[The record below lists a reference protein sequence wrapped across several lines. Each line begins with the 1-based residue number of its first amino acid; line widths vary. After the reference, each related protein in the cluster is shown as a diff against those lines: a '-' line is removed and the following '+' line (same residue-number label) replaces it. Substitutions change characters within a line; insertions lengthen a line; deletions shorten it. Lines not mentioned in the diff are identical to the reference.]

1 MEQKEIKDMIKE
13 SVCMISGK
21 KMEIVDGM
29 SLFKYINALDAVY
42 VVMEI
47 EKKDWKNLSGKFKNS
62 VGCYDGEWFNKIIA
76 ITTYMYIYR

>member
-13 SVCMISGK
+13 IVCMISGK
-21 KMEIVDGM
+21 KMEIVDDM

-47 EKKDWKNLSGKFKNS
+47 EKRTGKNLSGKFKNKS
-62 VGCYDGEWFNKIIA
+62 LRKESKVVQTKKQY
-76 ITTYMYIYR
+76 

>member
-13 SVCMISGK
+13 IVCMI
-21 KMEIVDGM
+21 VDDM

-47 EKKDWKNLSGKFKNS
+47 EKRTGKNLSGKFKNKS
-62 VGCYDGEWFNKIIA
+62 DVMTVNGLTKLLL
-76 ITTYMYIYR
+76 